1 MKTVKMSSVSKRV
14 AGVDSALAPPPSCG
28 PGVPLII
35 DLMSYPVNNHLPSY
49 SNIYVQRNGSDE
61 EYFSLVELLR
71 ILVVFFSSLVQ
82 LVAHCS

>member
-1 MKTVKMSSVSKRV
+1 MKLDKNVFCLQK
-14 AGVDSALAPPPSCG
+14 GGGGGFCPPPPSCG

-49 SNIYVQRNGSDE
+49 SNMYVQRNGSDE

-82 LVAHCS
+82 LVEHCS